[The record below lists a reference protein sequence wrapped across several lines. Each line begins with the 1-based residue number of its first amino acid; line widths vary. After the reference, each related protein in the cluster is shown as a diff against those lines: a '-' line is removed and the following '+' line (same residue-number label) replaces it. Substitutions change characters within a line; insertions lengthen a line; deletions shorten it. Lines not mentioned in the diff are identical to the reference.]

1 MSLAIPSLNR
11 VPVTE
16 RGVTIADYLVP
27 VRIGERVSPVLR
39 NVVFIV
45 AGALLIY
52 LTSRVSIP
60 IPDSPVPFTLQN
72 FGVLVV
78 GGGLGMRRGGL
89 AGLLYVA
96 LGAVGLPF
104 FAEGKGGLDII
115 LGTNGGYLVGFI
127 VAAALVGRLAELGW
141 DRRIG
146 GAVGAT
152 LLGTLVIYAMGV
164 PWLAQVAHLS
174 PADAIAEGLQPFVVF
189 DTVKLLAAAAVF
201 PVAWWVVGRRP
212 SER

>member
-39 NVVFIV
+39 NIVFII
-45 AGALLIY
+45 AGALLLY

-104 FAEGKGGLDII
+104 FAEGKGGLDVI

-152 LLGTLVIYAMGV
+152 LLGTLVIYVIGV

-174 PADAIAEGLQPFVVF
+174 PADAIAKGLQPFVVF
-189 DTVKLLAAAAVF
+189 DTIKLLAAAAVF

>member
-1 MSLAIPSLNR
+1 MSLAIPSLHR

-27 VRIGERVSPVLR
+27 VRVGERVSPVLR
-39 NVVFIV
+39 NIVFVI

-52 LTSRVSIP
+52 LTSRISIP

-104 FAEGKGGLDII
+104 FAEGRGGVDVI

-152 LLGTLVIYAMGV
+152 LLGTLVIYVIGV
-164 PWLAQVAHLS
+164 PWLAHIAHLS
-174 PADAIAEGLQPFVVF
+174 PADAIAKGLEPFAVF
-189 DTVKLLAAAAVF
+189 DTIKLLVAAAVF

>member
-1 MSLAIPSLNR
+1 MSLAIPSLHR

-39 NVVFIV
+39 NIVFVI

-104 FAEGKGGLDII
+104 FAESRGGVDVI
-115 LGTNGGYLVGFI
+115 LGTNGGYLAGFI

-152 LLGTLVIYAMGV
+152 LLGTLVIYGLGV
-164 PWLAQVAHLS
+164 PWLAHVAHLS
-174 PADAIAEGLQPFVVF
+174 PADAIAKGLEPFVVF
-189 DTVKLLAAAAVF
+189 DTIKLLAAAAVF